1 MKKNLVLLL
10 SSLFILPGCMDTGKE
25 TKSEKKSGAILLS
38 IDGKPVIYESDYET
52 FYNDFLNMRQ
62 DLQSYLAINPA
73 VKDEIRKGI
82 FEELVYQ
89 NIFTEWVKRNKKDQD
104 ADYKKNRDKAYEM
117 IDRKLAIE
125 AFQQDVMKNAANLVS
140 DEEAEKYYNENKD
153 KSGYFKQQPFVVSA
167 GGVESEGVS
176 FDSEKSAKDFM
187 AKAKAAAA
195 NFANLARDIKKS
207 VADFGAVSAQSQ
219 DVDSNVKKDILSA
232 RDITGVILSKGADK
246 KFWVIRIKGKR
257 DTEFAPFAQ
266 VKEAVKEVVQQSKLP
281 EIFKAKIDEVKN
293 NLKVVEN
300 KEFFAAKPVPAPA
313 EQGQEAMPEAATQA
327 QPQAQSNGGSL

>member
-1 MKKNLVLLL
+1 
-10 SSLFILPGCMDTGKE
+10 
-25 TKSEKKSGAILLS
+25 
-38 IDGKPVIYESDYET
+38 
-52 FYNDFLNMRQ
+52 MRQ

-219 DVDSNVKKDILSA
+219 DVDSNVKKIFFQHAIS
-232 RDITGVILSKGADK
+232 
-246 KFWVIRIKGKR
+246 
-257 DTEFAPFAQ
+257 Q
-266 VKEAVKEVVQQSKLP
+266 VL
-281 EIFKAKIDEVKN
+281 FF
-293 NLKVVEN
+293 LKVQIKNSGLFEL
-300 KEFFAAKPVPAPA
+300 KEK
-313 EQGQEAMPEAATQA
+313 EIR
-327 QPQAQSNGGSL
+327 SLLHLRKLKKL